1 MSEYRSWRQV
11 KLEIKGDLLRIYS
24 GRHSKSEHN
33 VGCSTAHGGNSEYI
47 NQFHLL
53 FSSLQVIE
61 LDIRNFKFYDE
72 SLDKKKYLIRMQS
85 KPSASGA
92 HLATLGNE
100 LNLDDAHEKLTSSG
114 SSSAAEPQ
122 TPAASTA
129 PSCGP
134 YTEILFKTKSSNE
147 MKRLFGLLQWK
158 DSLNYDD
165 NVSSSQQNLLFLTL
179 FILQFS
185 IFFCRSSRL
194 VSS

>member
-24 GRHSKSEHN
+24 GRHGKSEHN
-33 VGCSTAHGGNSEYI
+33 VGSTQKMH
-47 NQFHLL
+47 HKD
-53 FSSLQVIE
+53 SLTIDSLSLSAQVIE

-122 TPAASTA
+122 TPATSTSL

-165 NVSSSQQNLLFLTL
+165 NVSSQLSILPLCLFV
-179 FILQFS
+179 LQ
-185 IFFCRSSRL
+185 C
-194 VSS
+194 